1 MKYVLGVDIGT
12 TSVKISALSE
22 RCELIFEKQISHDL
36 ISIKPNFA
44 EEDPKIWWKNT
55 EKLIKE
61 AVDEL
66 GGELVAIGVSGMVP
80 TLILVDEDGEPI
92 RLSIQQNDA
101 RSISE
106 IEYFKSR
113 IDEEEFF
120 QKTGN
125 TINQQLIF
133 PKFEWLRKNEPNNV
147 SRARWIMGSYN
158 YITYKLTG
166 KPTLDSNWALESGMW
181 DLKRKCWLREILDLA
196 KIDPNMLPP
205 VYESWQVIGFLNRKI
220 AEEFGLKKDVLVI
233 AGSADHIASTLAV
246 GALEAKDLVLKIGG
260 AGDVMYVTDDL
271 KTDKR
276 LFIDY
281 HDVPGKY
288 VLNGCMASS
297 GSIVKWF
304 SKDVVKETLENLN
317 KTAKTSKIG
326 SNGLIVLPYFLGEK
340 TPIFDPKAK
349 GVIVGLSLSHNVGDL
364 FRSIMEAVAY
374 GFYHH
379 IEVIRQMGQDVK
391 RVFLCN
397 GGAKSELWR
406 QIVADVTGYDLIYIE
421 GNIDSSVGVA
431 FLAGY
436 SASMFSSWKDVER
449 ISAKRVIVK
458 SDPTRHEFYMKYYE
472 LYRKTYEA
480 LKQIMAELHDLAEMV
495 NNAL

>member
-22 RCELIFEKQISHDL
+22 RCELIFEKQIPHDL
-36 ISIKPNFA
+36 ISIKTNFA
-44 EEDPKIWWKNT
+44 EEDPKIWWRNT

-66 GGELVAIGVSGMVP
+66 GEELVAIGVSGMVP

-106 IEYFKSR
+106 IEYFKSK

-133 PKFEWLRKNEPNNV
+133 PKFEWLKKNEPSNV

-166 KPTLDSNWALESGMW
+166 KPTLDLNWALESGMW
-181 DLKRKCWLREILDLA
+181 DLRRKCWLKEILDLA
-196 KIDPNMLPP
+196 RIDPNMLPP
-205 VYESWQVIGFLNRKI
+205 VYEPWQVVGSLDKKI
-220 AEEFGLKKDVLVI
+220 AKEFGLAKNVPVI

-304 SKDVVKETLENLN
+304 SKNVVKENLENLN
-317 KTAKTSKIG
+317 KTAKTSKVG

-349 GVIVGLSLSHNVGDL
+349 GVIVGLSLSHSVGDL
-364 FRSIMEAVAY
+364 FRAIMEAVAY

-379 IEVIRQMGQDVK
+379 VEVIKQMGQDVK

-436 SASMFSSWKDVER
+436 SVSMFPSWKDVER
-449 ISAKRVIVK
+449 ISAKRVTVK
-458 SDPTRHEFYMKYYE
+458 SDPTKHEFYMKFYE

-480 LKQIMAELHDLAEMV
+480 LRQIMTELHDLSEMV
-495 NNAL
+495 SNAF